1 MIVCPNCQKENAD
14 ESVHCG
20 FCGQQLKED
29 AGGKKTMFGL
39 NALSS
44 VDIQKAAQEAKA
56 AAAQAAQNVVASK
69 PSLPVLPSLTPDG
82 ENAAFAR
89 TEMMPSITPEAAAS
103 HAATLEPTPVQPVDP
118 FAADFAALE
127 QNFGSDAPVNPAPSV
142 ELPSVDYTPKGFGDA
157 PAPAFPSS
165 IPSSSSD
172 DFSMGNVETD
182 KLHSGPQ
189 SFGTPQGTGGTP
201 QGFGGAP
208 QGFGESPQG
217 FGGAPQGTGGA
228 PQGFGAPASGA
239 QPNPGMLQPAPNQN
253 LQPAKSNK
261 KLIIGLVVVEYFNSL
276 FFRSCYIAEK
286 VCFCLGSSQFYEKII
301 AEGLLAQPMLS
312 ANTCFRYLFQ
322 SNTRVLSDVADAAW
336 EMSCSTIN
344 NDL

>member
-14 ESVHCG
+14 ESLHCG

-44 VDIQKAAQEAKA
+44 VDIQKAAEAAKA
-56 AAAQAAQNVVASK
+56 AAAQAAANVPA
-69 PSLPVLPSLTPDG
+69 PSLPVLPSLTP
-82 ENAAFAR
+82 EKESAAFAR

-103 HAATLEPTPVQPVDP
+103 AIAAATASRAPAALHPLEPTPVQPADP

-165 IPSSSSD
+165 ALPSNSD
-172 DFSMGNVETD
+172 DFSMGNVEAD
-182 KLHSGPQ
+182 QLHSGPQ
-189 SFGTPQGTGGTP
+189 SFGAPQGFDGAPQSSGGAP

-208 QGFGESPQG
+208 QGFNAAPQG
-217 FGGAPQGTGGA
+217 FGGA
-228 PQGFGAPASGA
+228 PQGFGAPASGN
-239 QPNPGMLQPAPNQN
+239 QPNSGMLQPAQGQA

-261 KLIIGLVVVEYFNSL
+261 KLVIGLVVVGAVL
-276 FFRSCYIAEK
+276 
-286 VCFCLGSSQFYEKII
+286 LGGCII
-301 AEGLLAQPMLS
+301 LSIVLQVLGTLA
-312 ANTCFRYLFQ
+312 
-322 SNTRVLSDVADAAW
+322 
-336 EMSCSTIN
+336 
-344 NDL
+344 